1 MFGWSGTSRVN
12 WRFCKICISSHFHY
26 LKKFRKLP
34 IDLRVLAKLRCYE
47 DQFVKMSRNS
57 KQTWT
62 LYNDI
67 FRKHKLFCFQ
77 QNVNADGE
85 VYSSPK
91 LIVDELNHSFNT
103 SAQVKFTHNGPSEI
117 LMQIWKL
124 TFTNLSKFYAFITN
138 HS

>member
-1 MFGWSGTSRVN
+1 
-12 WRFCKICISSHFHY
+12 
-26 LKKFRKLP
+26 
-34 IDLRVLAKLRCYE
+34 
-47 DQFVKMSRNS
+47 
-57 KQTWT
+57 
-62 LYNDI
+62 
-67 FRKHKLFCFQ
+67 LFCFQ

-124 TFTNLSKFYAFITN
+124 TFTNLSKSMLLSPTTP
-138 HS
+138 